1 MRYTSTRDERIDV
14 SSAQAILEGLA
25 PDGGLFFPSTLP
37 RFDAKTFT
45 ILNYQDLARE
55 ILAPWFSDFTL
66 EELDACIREAYTGRF
81 ESEEVVT
88 TKKVGD
94 RYIVE
99 LFHGPTAAFK
109 DVALSLF
116 PRMLVK
122 AREKMKLDKDLVIL
136 AATSGD
142 TGSAALTG
150 LKGLPHIGIITIFPE
165 IGISE
170 IQRLQMTTQNG
181 KNQKVAS
188 IEGNFDDAQNAV
200 KRFLSAREEDPKI
213 LYSSANSINIGRLL
227 PQIVYY
233 VHAYNTLVARGEIS
247 MGEMIDVSV
256 PTGNFGNILAGYLA
270 KSCGLPLRHLLC
282 ASNSNHVLTDFFHT
296 GIYDRNRG
304 FETTLSPSMDILI
317 SSNLERLLW
326 SMSDGDSPL
335 IRRLMD
341 DLKSDGRFVV
351 PESLRLKLQETF
363 KAGYA
368 DDQATLAT
376 IRSVY
381 QSRQYLL
388 DPHTAVAWKVAEEN
402 PSSVKC
408 LVMATASP
416 FKFPQSIA
424 KAMHWPIEADLD
436 SIQTMSNTTGIPI
449 PASLAALHSLPILHH
464 DLIDPNQLDNYVRSV
479 IKEIL

>member
-25 PDGGLFFPSTLP
+25 PDGGLFFPSTFP

-66 EELDACIREAYTGRF
+66 EELDECIKEAYENRF
-81 ESEEVVT
+81 EIEDVVK

-122 AREKMKLDKDLVIL
+122 AREKMKLEKDLVIL

-150 LKGLPHIGIITIFPE
+150 LKDLPHIGIITFFPE

-200 KRFLSAREEDPKI
+200 KRFLSAREDDPKI

-233 VHAYNTLVARGEIS
+233 VHAYNTLVARGEIA
-247 MGEMIDVSV
+247 MGELVDVSV

-270 KSCGLPLRHLLC
+270 KTCGLPLRHLLC

-326 SMSDGDSPL
+326 TMSDGDSTL
-335 IRRLMD
+335 INQLMD
-341 DLKSDGRFVV
+341 DLKTDGRFVV

-363 KAGYA
+363 IAGYA
-368 DDQATLAT
+368 DDQATLDT

-381 QSRQYLL
+381 LSHEYLL
-388 DPHTAVAWKVAEEN
+388 DPHTAVAWKVAEEH

-436 SIQTMSNTTGIPI
+436 SIQTMSNQTGIPI
-449 PASLAALHSLPILHH
+449 PASLAALHSLPVLHR
-464 DLIDPNQLDNYVRSV
+464 DRIDPNQLDAYVKSV